1 VKITLTKDALC
12 GKIQIPG
19 GEYMV
24 ALASDS
30 STMILTGGGKQFK
43 LPALKRRATA
53 KSRVTTVMFY
63 NGGGTTWSLIVSTPK
78 HGEWIS
84 MMEYVLGREQKRK

>member
-1 VKITLTKDALC
+1 
-12 GKIQIPG
+12 
-19 GEYMV
+19 MV